1 MARLHV
7 NKFRLSMM
15 TKVSCEKPMNK
26 VRLLFFIVLSIT
38 LFSSGRVFAGAGAG
52 VKPILDDAR
61 MTLSKAAAKGFEW
74 TTTHKLI
81 ADAETALAGGDKDKS
96 LKLAKAA
103 LNEAEKSLMQANYAE
118 THWQDSIP
126 L

>member
-7 NKFRLSMM
+7 NKFSMSMM
-15 TKVSCEKPMNK
+15 TKVSSEKSMNK

-38 LFSSGRVFAGAGAG
+38 LFSSGRVYAGAG

-61 MTLSKAAAKGFEW
+61 MTLNKAAAKGFEW
-74 TTTHKLI
+74 TTTRKLI
-81 ADAETALAGGDKDKS
+81 ADAETALAAGDKDKS

-118 THWQDSIP
+118 AHWQDGIP

>member
-7 NKFRLSMM
+7 NKFSLSMM
-15 TKVSCEKPMNK
+15 TKMSCEKAMNK

-38 LFSSGRVFAGAGAG
+38 LFSSGRLYAGAG
-52 VKPILDDAR
+52 VKPILEDAR
-61 MTLSKAAAKGFEW
+61 TTLDKASARGFEW
-74 TTTHKLI
+74 TTTRKLI
-81 ADAETALAGGDKDKS
+81 TDAETALAAGDKDKS

-103 LNEAEKSLMQANYAE
+103 LNEAEQSLIQANYAE
-118 THWQDSIP
+118 AHWQAGIP

>member
-7 NKFRLSMM
+7 NKVSMSMM

-38 LFSSGRVFAGAGAG
+38 LFSSGRIYAGAN

-61 MTLSKAAAKGFEW
+61 VALNKAAAKGFEW

-118 THWQDSIP
+118 AHWQDGIP